1 MLVKHW
7 AKRRNVA
14 EAYKG
19 CLSSYCYVLMCIYCC
34 QQQQPPIVPNLQR
47 EQPLV
52 VNTYDMVVNTRH
64 HVYMLCVSQEGGR
77 VEGCV

>member
-34 QQQQPPIVPNLQR
+34 QQQQPPLVPNLQK
-47 EQPLV
+47 EQPTV
-52 VNTYDMVVNTRH
+52 VNTYGNH
-64 HVYMLCVSQEGGR
+64 WCWCCYNYCLHVAVG
-77 VEGCV
+77 